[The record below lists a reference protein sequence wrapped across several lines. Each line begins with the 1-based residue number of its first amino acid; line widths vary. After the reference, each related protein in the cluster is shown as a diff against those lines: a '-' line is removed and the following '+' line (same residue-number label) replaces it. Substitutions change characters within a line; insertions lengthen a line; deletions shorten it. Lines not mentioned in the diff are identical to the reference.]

1 MIPTNLED
9 NNCTEFSTTSEI
21 QSESDILQESIKEN
35 IEQTDLILNK
45 LRDISQLVHE
55 DKIELETVRTILS
68 WFGAKRRGIS
78 VVNSIQK
85 ALAEVHLKTEPDF
98 TRVYMDAQVRFVPI
112 QQLNIET
119 SESQSSQNEA
129 SFVSNIEFLSA
140 TWKTTPSEFVSGAI
154 GDPTFRIEKLASA
167 NRTPTT
173 VTPNTTLDE
182 ATTLM
187 ILQDFSQLPVM
198 QNEREVK
205 GVISWESIGKCQS
218 LGRQCK
224 EVRDCMEIE
233 VPEVPYSSSL
243 LSAIDIIVKY
253 GYVIVRQTDKKIS
266 GIVTTTD
273 LSLQFRQLAEPFI
286 LVGEIEN
293 YIRRLIDGKF
303 TIEQLSSVRDPNDD
317 KRHIDTVADLTF
329 GEYLRLLEKPDNWEH
344 LKIPVHRQTFIKHLD
359 VVRDLRN
366 DVMHFNPDPFDEEAL
381 EKLRLFANFM
391 RILDNKKD

>member
-1 MIPTNLED
+1 MITNNLED
-9 NNCTEFSTTSEI
+9 NNCTELSTISEV
-21 QSESDILQESIKEN
+21 QAESDIRQETIKEN
-35 IEQTDLILNK
+35 TNFILSK
-45 LRDISQLVHE
+45 LKDISQLVHE
-55 DKIELETVRTILS
+55 DKVEVETVRTILS
-68 WFGAKRRGIS
+68 WFGAKRRGIY
-78 VVNSIQK
+78 VVNLIQK
-85 ALAEVHLKTEPDF
+85 ALAEVNLKTEPDF

-112 QQLNIET
+112 QQNIET
-119 SESQSSQNEA
+119 SEPESFQNETG
-129 SFVSNIEFLSA
+129 FGLNIEFSSA
-140 TWKTTPSEFVSGAI
+140 TWKTTPSEFVTATI

-167 NRTPTT
+167 NRTPTA
-173 VTPNTTLDE
+173 VKPNTTLDE

-224 EVRDCMEIE
+224 EVRDCMEFE

-253 GYVIVRQTDKKIS
+253 GYVLVRQTDKIIS

-303 TIEQLSSVRDPNDD
+303 TVEQLSFSLV
-317 KRHIDTVADLTF
+317 
-329 GEYLRLLEKPDNWEH
+329 
-344 LKIPVHRQTFIKHLD
+344 LKH
-359 VVRDLRN
+359 
-366 DVMHFNPDPFDEEAL
+366 
-381 EKLRLFANFM
+381 
-391 RILDNKKD
+391 

>member
-1 MIPTNLED
+1 MITNNLED
-9 NNCTEFSTTSEI
+9 NNCTELSTISEV
-21 QSESDILQESIKEN
+21 QAESDIRQETIKEN
-35 IEQTDLILNK
+35 TNFILSK
-45 LRDISQLVHE
+45 LKDISQLVHE
-55 DKIELETVRTILS
+55 DKVEVETVRTILS
-68 WFGAKRRGIS
+68 WFGAKRRGIY
-78 VVNSIQK
+78 VVNLIQK
-85 ALAEVHLKTEPDF
+85 ALAEVNLKTEPDF

-112 QQLNIET
+112 QQNIET
-119 SESQSSQNEA
+119 SEPESFQNETG
-129 SFVSNIEFLSA
+129 FGLNIEFSSA
-140 TWKTTPSEFVSGAI
+140 TWKTTPSEFVTATI

-167 NRTPTT
+167 NRTPTA
-173 VTPNTTLDE
+173 VKPNTTLDE

-224 EVRDCMEIE
+224 EVRDCMEFE

-253 GYVIVRQTDKKIS
+253 GYVLVRQTDKIIS

-303 TIEQLSSVRDPNDD
+303 TVEQLSSVRDPNDD

-391 RILDNKKD
+391 RVLDNKKD